1 MTSAAAKRRLGVLI
15 SGRGSNMLALAAA
28 AAEPGFPAEIACVI
42 ANKADAAGL
51 GLATARGIPAIAV
64 AHRDYPDKAAFEQAM
79 TAELEAR
86 GVELVCLAG
95 FMRLLSPWFIDRW
108 RDRLINIHP
117 SLLPAYKGLDTHARA
132 LADGV
137 RIAGCTVH
145 YVRAEVDTGPIVAQ
159 AAVPVLPGDTPDS
172 LAARILTAE
181 HRLYSYAVAMIATGA
196 AVVHGDRVDIDP
208 ARAGDGT
215 ARLFAPALPAL

>member
-1 MTSAAAKRRLGVLI
+1 MTSAVAKRRLGVLI
-15 SGRGSNMLALAAA
+15 SGRGSNMLALADAA
-28 AAEPGFPAEIACVI
+28 SEPGFPAEIACVI
-42 ANKADAAGL
+42 ANMADAGGL
-51 GLATARGIPAIAV
+51 SLATARGIPAVAV
-64 AHRDYPDKAAFEQAM
+64 PHSAYSDKAAFEQAM
-79 TAELEAR
+79 TSELEKH

-95 FMRLLSPWFIDRW
+95 FMRLLSPWFIERW
-108 RDRLINIHP
+108 RNRLINIHP
-117 SLLPAYKGLDTHARA
+117 SLLPSYKGLDTHARA

-145 YVRAEVDTGPIVAQ
+145 YVRSEVDTGPIVAQ

-181 HRLYSYAVAMIATGA
+181 HRLYAHAVALIATGA
-196 AVVHGDRVDIDP
+196 AAVVGDKVEIDP

-215 ARLFAPALPAL
+215 TRLFAPAL